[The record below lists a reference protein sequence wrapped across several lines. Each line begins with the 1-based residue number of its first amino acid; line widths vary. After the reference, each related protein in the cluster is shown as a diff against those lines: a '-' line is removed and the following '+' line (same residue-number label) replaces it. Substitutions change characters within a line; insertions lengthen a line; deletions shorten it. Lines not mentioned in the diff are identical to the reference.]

1 MKLEGKKE
9 LLVKVFPY
17 AILLFCCLNVFFHP
31 LINADEIWNYSF
43 ANNIFQGR
51 LPYRDFNII
60 QTPLSSYMAIPFL
73 FIFGNNLFSIRIAHY
88 LMFFLI
94 LLVFYKIC
102 MLFCNCMPVALITS
116 VFIFIL
122 NLSMVIYNYNYINL
136 LLSLFFVYKEMKLK
150 KSDDREYLTK
160 DLIILGL
167 TAGITITVKQTTGLF
182 MILANILI
190 SIFDWK
196 SRNYTLSKAMLRISV
211 SFIPAI
217 FFILYLFILNIMG
230 DFLEYAVFGIKNFTH
245 KISFI
250 QFLSMS
256 IGHFCVGIFFIF
268 ILLLAIFK
276 CVFDKP
282 KREIIFTYLIVIF
295 SNLVVAYPLCDPSHF
310 YVVFVIELPLLF
322 YLFNFKPLKRWN
334 FIIMIPL
341 IMFFSVIG
349 FIVNNTLFEEG
360 YIYSDLK
367 HFEYI
372 PINYEIE
379 KNIKNIENFIRDK
392 EKQGKKVY
400 IADVI
405 ASTIM
410 IPMDKYNKD
419 FDMLLV
425 GNIGLKTTNVL
436 INELKG
442 SLVLITKNEGG
453 LNMQDDYELIHYI
466 KQNYRC
472 EERVG
477 NFEVYKIE

>member
-1 MKLEGKKE
+1 MKLKSKKE
-9 LLVKVFPY
+9 LLIKVFPY
-17 AILLFCCLNVFFHP
+17 TILLFCCLNIFFHP
-31 LINADEIWNYSF
+31 LMNADEIWNYSF
-43 ANNIFQGR
+43 ANNIFQGK

-60 QTPLSSYMAIPFL
+60 QTPLSSYIAVPFL
-73 FIFGNNLFSIRIAHY
+73 FIFGNNMFSMRIAHY

-94 LLVFYKIC
+94 LLLFYKIC

-122 NLSMVIYNYNYINL
+122 NSSMVIYNYNYVNL
-136 LLSLFFVYKEMKLK
+136 LIVLFFVYKEVKLK
-150 KSDDREYLTK
+150 KSDNRNYSIK

-196 SRNYTLSKAMLRISV
+196 SQNYKLSKAIIRVSV
-211 SFIPAI
+211 SFIPTI
-217 FFILYLFILNIMG
+217 FFILYLLVLNIMG
-230 DFLEYAVFGIKNFTH
+230 DFLEYAVFGVKNFTH
-245 KISFI
+245 KISFV
-250 QFLSMS
+250 QFLSTS

-268 ILLLAIFK
+268 ILLLAILK
-276 CVFDKP
+276 CIFDKS
-282 KREIIFTYLIVIF
+282 KIEIVFTYLVVIF

-310 YVVFVIELPLLF
+310 YIVFVIELPLLF
-322 YLFNFKPLKRWN
+322 FLFNFKPSKRLK

-341 IMFFSVIG
+341 IMFFSVVG
-349 FIVNNTLFEEG
+349 FNINNASLKES

-367 HFEYI
+367 HFEHI
-372 PINYEIE
+372 PISCGIE
-379 KNIKNIENFIRDK
+379 RNIKGIENFIRDK
-392 EKQGKKVY
+392 EKQGKQVY
-400 IADVI
+400 IVDVI

-419 FDMLLV
+419 FDMMLV
-425 GNIGLKTTNVL
+425 GNIGLKTTDVL
-436 INELKG
+436 IDKLKS
-442 SLVLITKNEGG
+442 SLVLITKNEEG
-453 LNMQDDYELIHYI
+453 LNMQDNYELIHYI
-466 KQNYRC
+466 KQNYKC